1 DALLPALV
9 DAAAKTPEPEQTAIR
24 LLDLI
29 EHVAQR
35 SAYLAFLAE
44 YPEILARV
52 SRIVGASPWA
62 SQYLCQYP
70 LLLDSLIE
78 WHSLMSPLDLASHA
92 RNLHD
97 ELDASLLPDGKP
109 DVEQQMNLMRDLQRQ
124 ISFHLLAQDLAGVLT
139 VEQLAD
145 QLSGLADMLLEE
157 TLRRVWPLVQPRG
170 TPVDALP
177 PPRFAIIAYGKLGG
191 KELG

>member
-1 DALLPALV
+1 RGVRANSRQRLCALLPALV
-9 DAAAKTPEPEQTAIR
+9 DAAAKTPEPQQTAIR

-35 SAYLAFLAE
+35 SAYLALLAE

-78 WHSLMSPLDLASHA
+78 WHSLMSPLDLAAHA
-92 RNLHD
+92 N
-97 ELDASLLPDGKP
+97 S
-109 DVEQQMNLMRDLQRQ
+109 
-124 ISFHLLAQDLAGVLT
+124 
-139 VEQLAD
+139 
-145 QLSGLADMLLEE
+145 
-157 TLRRVWPLVQPRG
+157 
-170 TPVDALP
+170 
-177 PPRFAIIAYGKLGG
+177 
-191 KELG
+191 